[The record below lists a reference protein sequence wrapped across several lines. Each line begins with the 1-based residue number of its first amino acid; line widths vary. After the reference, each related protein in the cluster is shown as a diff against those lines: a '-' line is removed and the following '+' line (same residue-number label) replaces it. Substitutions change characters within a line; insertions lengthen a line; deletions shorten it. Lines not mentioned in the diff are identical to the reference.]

1 MSVRGRALALPG
13 WLPTARV
20 RLPQLPRGLRLR
32 DVEVT
37 DAPAIVLHLG
47 TDEWR
52 EPVPPRRL
60 TALLTR
66 LQRFTGS

>member
-1 MSVRGRALALPG
+1 MRI
-13 WLPTARV
+13 

-32 DVEVT
+32 DVEVADDT
-37 DAPAIVLHLG
+37 AIVLHLA

-52 EPVPPRRL
+52 EEVPPRRL

-66 LQRFTGS
+66 LQRFDAS

>member
-1 MSVRGRALALPG
+1 VRI
-13 WLPTARV
+13 

-32 DVEVT
+32 DVEVADDT
-37 DAPAIVLHLG
+37 AIVLHLA

-52 EPVPPRRL
+52 ETVPPRRL

-66 LQRFTGS
+66 LQRFEA

>member
-1 MSVRGRALALPG
+1 MAAARALPA
-13 WLPTARV
+13 WLPTVRV

-32 DVEVT
+32 DVEVAD
-37 DAPAIVLHLG
+37 DAAIVLHLG

-52 EPVPPRRL
+52 EQVPPRRL

-66 LQRFTGS
+66 LQRFEAS